1 MLLDLQADA
10 HFSNSLTS
18 LKIIYFKPSGR
29 LFYQHGEIPKL
40 TLISKVMISCEI
52 DSVYPMPGDDLA
64 AVLCGPIPA
73 PVQMPQRITL
83 W

>member
-1 MLLDLQADA
+1 
-10 HFSNSLTS
+10 
-18 LKIIYFKPSGR
+18 
-29 LFYQHGEIPKL
+29 
-40 TLISKVMISCEI
+40 
-52 DSVYPMPGDDLA
+52 MPDDDLA